1 MEKHD
6 SCSCSHLH
14 AHSRQPRI
22 TLRWLLSLVFLA
34 LTFIIMRP
42 FIAKQLLSRASSYMT
57 CELFNDAIRS
67 YEKAVFIDR
76 NNVMAWDML
85 GYGYKSNGNLEKSI
99 YAYQQA
105 IKVDPKDK
113 SANFSLGVI
122 LASEKKYKEAVP
134 YFEQIIASGPD
145 EKGQVVDIVSY
156 HKSSLRLLANSY
168 GALKEF
174 KKRDAV
180 LEELHKYYPEGN
192 MMFDEAKHRRIFQQ

>member
-6 SCSCSHLH
+6 SCSCSNLYGHD
-14 AHSRQPRI
+14 RQPRI
-22 TLRWLLSLVFLA
+22 ALRWSVSLIFIVLS
-34 LTFIIMRP
+34 FIIMRP
-42 FIAKQLLSRASSYMT
+42 FIVKQLLSRASSYMT

-67 YEKAVFIDR
+67 YEKAVFIDK

-85 GYGYKSNGNLEKSI
+85 GYGYKSNGDLGKSMS
-99 YAYQQA
+99 AYRQA
-105 IKVDPKDK
+105 IKADPKDK

-145 EKGQVVDIVSY
+145 EKGQMIDIVSY
-156 HKSSLRLLANSY
+156 HKSSLRLLADCY

-180 LEELHKYYPEGN
+180 LEELHKYYPEDN
-192 MMFDEAKHRRIFQQ
+192 MMFDEAKPRRMFQQ